1 MKLIYSGDVKKMKIL
16 SEKNVKNCAI
26 ISRHELERL
35 LNENNAKIYEV
46 IRVVNKKAVFLK
58 EHFDRMKKSIEL
70 SNTVGNLNFED
81 FKRSVEMLI
90 EENKIENLNI
100 RVSYYYDKTEI
111 VLFYFIESYYPA
123 QEQYKTGVHTVTARV
138 QRNNPNI
145 KAFQKDFKDKVTQI
159 IEEKNAFEA
168 ILINEDDTISEG
180 SKSNVFFVKDN
191 KLITSPDS
199 GVLLGVTRSKVVEV
213 CENNGIEVEKRV
225 IEFEELDSFDGA
237 FITGTSNDV
246 LPVRTIDEREYNS
259 AENEIV
265 KKAYELYM
273 GEVEREI
280 GL

>member
-1 MKLIYSGDVKKMKIL
+1 MKIL